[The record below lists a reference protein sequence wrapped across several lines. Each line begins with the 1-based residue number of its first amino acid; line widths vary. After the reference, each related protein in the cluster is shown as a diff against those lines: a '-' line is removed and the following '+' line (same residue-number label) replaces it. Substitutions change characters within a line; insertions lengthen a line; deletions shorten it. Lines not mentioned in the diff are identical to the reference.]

1 MDTKGDRVQGGLV
14 PPTLMVN
21 PRSDALLTERA
32 TEVVLNGARTPSD
45 LEASLRDRYP
55 RVKVRERSLSHE
67 AVTVWYVYREG
78 SWIPSET
85 S

>member
-1 MDTKGDRVQGGLV
+1 M

-21 PRSDALLTERA
+21 PRSDVLLTERA
-32 TEVVLNGARTPSD
+32 NAIVLDGALTPAA
-45 LEASLRDRYP
+45 LEAGLRDWYP
-55 RVKVRERSLSHE
+55 RVKVRERSLSDE
-67 AVTVWYVYREG
+67 TVTVWYVYREG

>member
-1 MDTKGDRVQGGLV
+1 MDTTGHSVQAGGV
-14 PPTLMVN
+14 PPSLMVN
-21 PRSDALLTERA
+21 PRSDDELVERA
-32 TEVVLNGARTPSD
+32 TALVQNGARTPGE
-45 LEASLRDRYP
+45 LETGLRDRYP
-55 RVKVRERSLSHE
+55 LVKVRERSLSHE

>member
-1 MDTKGDRVQGGLV
+1 MDTPGSRGQAGRV

-21 PRSDALLTERA
+21 PRSDQLLTERA
-32 TEVVLNGARTPSD
+32 NALVLNGARMPSD
-45 LEASLRDRYP
+45 LENALRDWYP
-55 RVKVRERSLSHE
+55 RVKVRERNLSHE
-67 AVTVWYVYREG
+67 AHTVWYVYREG